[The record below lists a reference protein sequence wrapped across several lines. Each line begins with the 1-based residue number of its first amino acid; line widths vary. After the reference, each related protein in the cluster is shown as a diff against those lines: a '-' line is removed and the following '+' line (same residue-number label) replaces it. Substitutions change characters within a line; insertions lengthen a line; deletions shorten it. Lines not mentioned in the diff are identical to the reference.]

1 MKQKWLL
8 TGTALMLAAALAGCG
23 NAPEADQ
30 AVKISME
37 QAQTAALDAANID
50 AADADISSAT
60 LSEVAGVTCYK
71 VEFTS
76 GDHTYAYSINAENG
90 EVMEASYR
98 DKNAALADS
107 TQPDTT
113 ASGATTTPVQTT
125 PSTKASTDTVDEAKA
140 QEIALAHAGIK
151 AADATITK
159 SKLDYDDGRQVY
171 EIEWYANGAKYD
183 YEIAVATGEI
193 VNSGYE
199 AKTVVGTG
207 NNAAPADSTQ
217 PDTTA
222 SGATTTPVQTTPST
236 KASTDTVD
244 EAKAQEIAL
253 AHAGIKAAD
262 ATITKSKLD
271 YDDGRQV
278 YEIEWY
284 ANGAK
289 YDYEIAVATGE
300 IVNSGYEAKT
310 VVGTGNNATVSEATA
325 KQTAIARVSGATEKD
340 IYEWKLDY
348 DDGRPEYEGKIIYG
362 GTEYEFTIDAN
373 TGAIIEW
380 DMESIYD

>member
-23 NAPEADQ
+23 NAPVADQ

-98 DKNAALADS
+98 DKNAAPADS

-113 ASGATTTPVQTT
+113 ASGATTTSVQTT
-125 PSTKASTDTVDEAKA
+125 PSTNASTGTVDEAKA
-140 QEIALAHAGIK
+140 QEIALAHAGVK

-222 SGATTTPVQTTPST
+222 SGATTTSVQTTPST
-236 KASTDTVD
+236 NASTGTVD

-253 AHAGIKAAD
+253 AHAGVKAAD

-325 KQTAIARVSGATEKD
+325 KQTAITRVSGATEKD